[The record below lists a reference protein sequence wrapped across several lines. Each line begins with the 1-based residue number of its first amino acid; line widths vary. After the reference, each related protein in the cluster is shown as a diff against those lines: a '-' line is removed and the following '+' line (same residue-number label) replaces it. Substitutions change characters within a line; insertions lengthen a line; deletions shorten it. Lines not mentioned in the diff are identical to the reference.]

1 MAEDSSAFLKL
12 LYTHAIFHTS
22 AGDDSISHLFPFPQ
36 ASLFLPSKLLPATA
50 YKHSRS
56 RLCHWT
62 PPALGGHKQSF
73 VVFSLQHKPS
83 YTNEQSPHLARICSH
98 HSQRLRLLPTDLV
111 LCRWIGTFFF
121 WIMASGFHI
130 RKIHMDPTASTLPSP
145 RVAVGPA
152 HCMQTESPPSKQI
165 SDIRIIQAD
174 VIPNWGHGNRKRCKR
189 QLIFLC
195 GKIQIY
201 NLPFLVP
208 IACTHAY
215 L

>member
-36 ASLFLPSKLLPATA
+36 PSLFLPSKLLPATA
-50 YKHSRS
+50 YKHSKS
-56 RLCHWT
+56 RLCLWT

-83 YTNEQSPHLARICSH
+83 YTNEHSPQLARICSN

-130 RKIHMDPTASTLPSP
+130 RKIHMDQTASTLPDLQGLQLVQLIVCRQKVP
-145 RVAVGPA
+145 
-152 HCMQTESPPSKQI
+152 HPSKFLI
-165 SDIRIIQAD
+165 S
-174 VIPNWGHGNRKRCKR
+174 G
-189 QLIFLC
+189 
-195 GKIQIY
+195 
-201 NLPFLVP
+201 
-208 IACTHAY
+208 
-215 L
+215 